1 MKVVNYNES
10 IRQSIVDCDLS
21 DIYDLYN
28 GAKNDDFYPKY
39 VVGVL
44 YETAYMVSCGLLKL
58 YPNDEDSL
66 QDKKY
71 FEAFES
77 VDDFIFIMDEDMFFD
92 LLDAVHYFESLNL
105 YSKRIFIEST
115 LKDEKVM
122 SFFPCFLL
130 DAFSFLNKYDAS
142 VIVDE
147 YSERL
152 KGNKEAAFSDS
163 VSAAI
168 EGLILLEKEDF
179 DAYRYVILDMVCDY
193 YIYYNYLLL
202 TGKIEDSYESD
213 LVKMIEDDL
222 NSMVG
227 FSIGNI
233 SLLQTLINGYLT
245 YKLLNKN
252 QLDEISCFYKNSKN
266 NDKVIKLVNKT
277 KRLKNEI

>member
-10 IRQSIVDCDLS
+10 IRQSVVNADLS
-21 DIYDLYN
+21 SIYDIYD
-28 GAKNDDFYPKY
+28 GAKNGDFYSKY

-71 FEAFES
+71 FETFDS
-77 VDDFIFIMDEDMFFD
+77 IDDFIFQMDEDMFFD
-92 LLDAVHYFESLNL
+92 LFDDVNYFEGLNL
-105 YSKRIFIEST
+105 YSKRVFVEST
-115 LKDEKVM
+115 LKDKKVM

-147 YSERL
+147 YYERSRE
-152 KGNKEAAFSDS
+152 NKESAFSDS
-163 VSAAI
+163 VSATI

-179 DAYRYVILDMVCDY
+179 DAYRYLILDMVGDY
-193 YIYYNYLLL
+193 YTYYNYLLL

-213 LVKMIEDDL
+213 LVKMIEEDL
-222 NSMVG
+222 NSLIG
-227 FSIGNI
+227 FSISNI
-233 SLLQTLINGYLT
+233 NLLQTLVNGYLT
-245 YKLLNKN
+245 YKLLDKN
-252 QLDEISCFYKNSKN
+252 ELNEMSCFYKDTKN
-266 NDKVIKLVNKT
+266 NDKVLRLVNKT